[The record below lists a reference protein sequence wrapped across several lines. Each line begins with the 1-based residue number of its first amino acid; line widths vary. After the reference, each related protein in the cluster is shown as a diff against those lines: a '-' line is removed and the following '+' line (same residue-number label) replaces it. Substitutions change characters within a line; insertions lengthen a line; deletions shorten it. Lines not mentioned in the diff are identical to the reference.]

1 MSEKLTHIDKSG
13 SAQMVDVGEKAIQKR
28 IAVAEGFIKLCKD
41 TLQLIQENNIKK
53 GDVLA
58 TARIAG
64 IQAAKQTPTL
74 IPLCHTLLLNQVTV
88 DFNILENGIKVTSQT
103 KCNGK
108 TGVEMEALT
117 AVNIA
122 CLTIYDMCKAV
133 DNSMEITDVRLLKK
147 EKI

>member
-13 SAQMVDVGEKAIQKR
+13 NAQMVDVGEKAIQKR
-28 IAVAEGFIKLCKD
+28 IAVAEGFIKLGKD

-117 AVNIA
+117 AVNIS

-133 DNSMEITDVRLLKK
+133 DNSMEITDIRLLKK